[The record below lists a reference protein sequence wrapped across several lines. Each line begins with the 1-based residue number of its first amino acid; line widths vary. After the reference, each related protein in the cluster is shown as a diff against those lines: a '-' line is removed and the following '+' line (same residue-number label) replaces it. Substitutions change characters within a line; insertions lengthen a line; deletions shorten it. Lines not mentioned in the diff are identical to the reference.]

1 MMWEDFTE
9 ALFTVLELKTVLLMI
24 LGTAAGLI
32 AGAIPGFTIAMAVIL
47 TLPFTF
53 SMPPVQGL
61 ATMIGVFVGG
71 LSGGLMSGMLTGI
84 PGTPSSIATTF
95 DGFPMTRAGKP
106 GLALGIGV
114 WSSFFGGLISAVAL
128 VLLAPQ
134 LADLGLEFGPWDYF
148 SLVLFALTI
157 TASLAGENMLK
168 GLIAGVGGLL
178 VATIGEDDIN
188 GVARLNFGIETLESG
203 FQFLP
208 VLIGLFAFSQ
218 LLSDVKDGERAKKP
232 LMSSTGTAV
241 KVEHAQAI
249 KIIFQRWKNLLR
261 SSFIG
266 IFVGILPAAGGSISN
281 ILAYDQAKKA
291 SKTPEKFGTGIPDG
305 IIAPESSNNA
315 TAGGALIIMMALGIP
330 GDIVAAVML
339 GALLIHDVVPS
350 PTFITENAPIAYGI
364 FIAFFIAHP
373 MMICLQAVCL
383 RGFLLIT
390 RVPMYSL
397 AAVILAYCAIGVFAL
412 ENSTSDL
419 WTLLV
424 FGVVGYAIGALLI
437 HDVVPSPTFITENAP
452 IAYGIF
458 IAFFIAHPM
467 MICLQAVCL
476 RGFLLITRV
485 PMYSL
490 AAVILAYC
498 AIGVFALENSTSDLW
513 TLLVFGVVGYAMRVL
528 GFPLAPMILGVVLG
542 NLAELNL
549 SRAFATASDMT
560 HFVTSFGARPWSA
573 FFLLLA
579 GFSTGF
585 PWFQKERG
593 KKKWTLFYIPLMAIV
608 LAFPM
613 FLMDGFFRTILA
625 AAMLAWGGY
634 ALWKRNQEGWRLEAE
649 DDHFAE
655 MHE

>member
-1 MMWEDFTE
+1 MWEDFTQ
-9 ALFTVLELKTVLLMI
+9 ALFTVLELKTLLLMV

-53 SMPPVQGL
+53 SMPPIQGL
-61 ATMIGVFVGG
+61 ATMLGVFVGG
-71 LSGGLMSGMLTGI
+71 LSGGLMSGMLAGI

-106 GLALGIGV
+106 GLALGLGV
-114 WSSFFGGLISAVAL
+114 WSSFFGGIISAVAL
-128 VLLAPQ
+128 VLMAPQ

-168 GLIAGVGGLL
+168 GLIAGVVGLL

-188 GVARLNFGIETLESG
+188 GVARLNFGSEILESG

-218 LLSDVKDGERAKKP
+218 LLSDVKDRDRARQS
-232 LMSSTGTAV
+232 LMSGTGAAV
-241 KVEHAQAI
+241 KVEHVQAI
-249 KIIFQRWKNLLR
+249 KIIFSRWTNLLR

-350 PTFITENAPIAYGI
+350 PTFITENAVLAYGI

-397 AAVILAYCAIGVFAL
+397 AAVILAYCSIGVFAL
-412 ENSTSDL
+412 ENSTNDL

-424 FGVVGYAIGALLI
+424 FGI
-437 HDVVPSPTFITENAP
+437 
-452 IAYGIF
+452 
-458 IAFFIAHPM
+458 
-467 MICLQAVCL
+467 
-476 RGFLLITRV
+476 
-485 PMYSL
+485 
-490 AAVILAYC
+490 
-498 AIGVFALENSTSDLW
+498 
-513 TLLVFGVVGYAMRVL
+513 VGYAMRVL

-560 HFVTSFGARPWSA
+560 QFVTSFGTRPWSA

-579 GFSTGF
+579 GFSLGF
-585 PWFQKERG
+585 PWYQKERG
-593 KKKWTLFYIPLMAIV
+593 KKKWTLIYIPLMAIV
-608 LAFPM
+608 LAIPLLFM
-613 FLMDGFFRTILA
+613 VGGVRTVLA
-625 AAMLAWGGY
+625 ALLLGWGFY
-634 ALWKRNQEGWRLEAE
+634 ALWKRNKDGWKLVVE
-649 DDHFAE
+649 DDRFAE
-655 MHE
+655 LRE